1 MILLVSGD
9 EADSA
14 KNDSA
19 KESGRLRASRCDAA
33 LRAVMNLSGWA
44 VIVSLVSGGI
54 RAAQLF
60 RASGKVDAVNAVVLA
75 TLANGRGR
83 ELPNLLSRSGSA
95 LYLRVARA
103 ISVPL
108 DKLLASNEGE
118 ARRRLE
124 GDAQIALMAANRTL
138 GRFAWLDFISLAAI
152 VLAGVSAVT
161 AESPSPMQAL
171 GLIAA
176 TLLWLSNLYGT
187 RSIATRMFAGAM
199 ALVDGL
205 VAGRDQIRSANAHA
219 AAAAEPRDG

>member
-1 MILLVSGD
+1 
-9 EADSA
+9 
-14 KNDSA
+14 
-19 KESGRLRASRCDAA
+19 
-33 LRAVMNLSGWA
+33 MNLSGWA

-83 ELPNLLSRSGSA
+83 ELSAVLSGSGSA
-95 LYLRVARA
+95 LYLTVARA

-108 DKLLASNEGE
+108 DKLLASDERE

-124 GDAQIALMAANRTL
+124 GDAQIALMAANRAL
-138 GRFAWLDFISLAAI
+138 GRFAWLDFISLGAI

-161 AESPSPMQAL
+161 AESPSAMQAL

-176 TLLWLSNLYGT
+176 SLLWLSNLYGA

-205 VAGRDQIRSANAHA
+205 VAGRDQIRSANAQ
-219 AAAAEPRDG
+219 AAELLPRTPGQRG